1 MITFYHQTKITIS
14 FWCIISKITVSSLEY
29 MQLSKVPKSYLKQSS
44 IIPIKASHLT

>member
-14 FWCIISKITVSSLEY
+14 FWYIISKITISSLEY
-29 MQLSKVPKSYLKQSS
+29 LQLSKVPKSYLKQSS